1 MNHLPVV
8 TALVEQTLHPARLY
22 LSQDPA
28 TRNVFLLP
36 NLITALDDLAHLLE
50 HTVRTRIPHS
60 AYITHIQS
68 TTSLHER
75 LCAYERS
82 LASNVIVRQT
92 VTRISN
98 PNGGRPVIELAP
110 GLLDFY
116 TNLGY
121 ADREIALHLGIS
133 RGTVTRRRRAF
144 GQGKRAV
151 KHMVAPYQLH
161 CVSLLLVSFGL
172 VWSFLVFSRPIW
184 SYLDCSS
191 PLKSNLDL
199 ISLDHQLVASI
210 LNLVD
215 KQNTGERLVM
225 GLLSAQQVKVT
236 RAQLRATLRAQDP
249 HGNMVRSGRVLHR
262 RDYDV
267 PFVNSVWH
275 MDGQHKLINW
285 KFVIHGAVD
294 GKSRLIV
301 FMLASDNN
309 KSETVED
316 SFLQATQQ
324 WGWPSRV
331 RADYGGENLGVRT
344 LMNAVRGM

>member
-75 LCAYERS
+75 LYAYERS

-92 VTRISN
+92 VTRTGN
-98 PNGGRPVIELAP
+98 PNGGRHVIELAP

-144 GQGKRAV
+144 RQGKRAV

-161 CVSLLLVSFGL
+161 CVSLLLVLFGL
-172 VWSFLVFSRPIW
+172 VWSCLVSFSLFLP
-184 SYLDCSS
+184 
-191 PLKSNLDL
+191 DL
-199 ISLDHQLVASI
+199 VLSGLSI
-210 LNLVD
+210 
-215 KQNTGERLVM
+215 
-225 GLLSAQQVKVT
+225 
-236 RAQLRATLRAQDP
+236 
-249 HGNMVRSGRVLHR
+249 RS
-262 RDYDV
+262 
-267 PFVNSVWH
+267 
-275 MDGQHKLINW
+275 
-285 KFVIHGAVD
+285 
-294 GKSRLIV
+294 
-301 FMLASDNN
+301 
-309 KSETVED
+309 
-316 SFLQATQQ
+316 
-324 WGWPSRV
+324 
-331 RADYGGENLGVRT
+331 
-344 LMNAVRGM
+344 